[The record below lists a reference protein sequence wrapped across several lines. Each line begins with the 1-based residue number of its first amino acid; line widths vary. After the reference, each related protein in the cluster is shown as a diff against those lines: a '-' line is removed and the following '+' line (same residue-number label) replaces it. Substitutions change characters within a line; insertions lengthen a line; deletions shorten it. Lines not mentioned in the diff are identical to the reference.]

1 VGAYVAR
8 TDDLVVE
15 ELDGG
20 LVVYD
25 KRRDQ
30 AHWLD
35 AGAAAVWRAAAEGG
49 SDTAIAQ
56 RVGVDAAIARASL
69 VQLVDIGL
77 VATDSRIG
85 VSRRTV
91 LRTAAKVGVAGV
103 AAAPIVSAVIPIA
116 AAHASTP
123 GGGGPPPP
131 QTVTYTI
138 QSGPGADGTTD
149 AKNLGSNDGGLTYGP
164 TLIISNGAYTIIPG
178 TSYIYTGSE
187 ATQNFYYKP
196 SPQIVLPPGATGG
209 TISGQFR
216 SDNTGYVIVN
226 GVQVA
231 STPTDVSF
239 SSSQAPTSFS
249 ASLQPGPND
258 LVFIVNNSGG
268 PTALDYIATVSYTA

>member
-1 VGAYVAR
+1 MAYVAR
-8 TDDLVVE
+8 TDGLIVD

-20 LVVYD
+20 LVIYD
-25 KRRDQ
+25 RRCDR

-35 AGAAAVWRAAAEGG
+35 AGAAAVWRAAAQGG
-49 SDTAIAQ
+49 TDTDIAQ
-56 RVGVDAAIARASL
+56 RVGVDAASAQASL

-77 VATDSRIG
+77 VAADSGLG

-103 AAAPIVSAVIPIA
+103 AAAPIVSAVIPVA

-138 QSGPGADGTTD
+138 QSGPGPDGATD
-149 AKNLGSNDGGLTYGP
+149 PKNLGSNDGGSTYGP
-164 TLIISNGAYTIIPG
+164 PIIISNGSYTIIPG

-187 ATQNFYYKP
+187 NPQDFYYKP

-216 SDNTGYVIVN
+216 SDNTGSVNVN

-231 STPTDVSF
+231 STPTAVSF
-239 SSSQAPTSFS
+239 LSSQPPTSFS
-249 ASLQPGPND
+249 AALHPGAND
-258 LVFIVNNSGG
+258 LVFVVNNAGG
-268 PTALDYIATVSYTA
+268 PTALDYIATVSYMA